1 MVTVIIKINSHTVRS
16 LASLDKKLSFSCD
29 CVEEDDI
36 KEKFA
41 EFLTKLPAD
50 SCIKA
55 TFELSE
61 E

>member
-1 MVTVIIKINSHTVRS
+1 MVTLTIKINSHTVRS

-29 CVEEDDI
+29 CVDDDPI

-50 SCIKA
+50 STLTA
-55 TFELSE
+55 TFVVDQD
-61 E
+61 